1 MTKYRVRLSWW
12 EGLVEADEM
21 APCSEGRSE
30 VNFWCE
36 TDTPEGSELV
46 GVITETLVAV
56 DQEHL
61 VEDVMLNTFFD
72 AAVLETGQ

>member
-1 MTKYRVRLSWW
+1 MSSSMTTV
-12 EGLVEADEM
+12 
-21 APCSEGRSE
+21 P
-30 VNFWCE
+30 
-36 TDTPEGSELV
+36 PEGSELV